1 MANTPKIT
9 EPTRFILVRHGESNV
24 MVDGV
29 VGGLKTCSG
38 LSAKGQQQANLLG
51 ERFVTGSEGSID
63 IVYSSPLPRARET
76 TEIVLRVA
84 SINHEINIHDDLEE
98 FRLGEADG
106 LTWEQVREKYE
117 LSDFEQRDPFVAI
130 IPGADSRAGFRH
142 RVGEALSFVAQN
154 HQGATVLIG
163 CHGGVISAAMAIAFG
178 LGPGQWHTELAPD
191 VTSITELEIC
201 TDSERGR
208 RWKCLRYND
217 SAHLRGTSVDPLSL
231 QDTSH

>member
-130 IPGADSRAGFRH
+130 IPGADSRALCVYSHAGRSTDESLHPYLMRRRSSDGF
-142 RVGEALSFVAQN
+142 
-154 HQGATVLIG
+154 G
-163 CHGGVISAAMAIAFG
+163 CNSLAASPESRKIK
-178 LGPGQWHTELAPD
+178 LG
-191 VTSITELEIC
+191 
-201 TDSERGR
+201 
-208 RWKCLRYND
+208 
-217 SAHLRGTSVDPLSL
+217 
-231 QDTSH
+231 